1 MSAERP
7 LPGWP
12 RGLRED
18 LAAEYIGLSVSSIRT
33 LRHRG
38 QFPAPIP
45 LTKGRLIFLR
55 DDLDAWLDRKAGRL
69 LVTADAA
76 DWPDA

>member
-45 LTKGRLIFLR
+45 LTKGRLSIG
-55 DDLDAWLDRKAGRL
+55 AEY
-69 LVTADAA
+69 
-76 DWPDA
+76 